1 MGICHWDRSLITAP
15 ETPKRIPVVFPVFH
29 GLSGNLGLFGK
40 YRDRQFNRKVFS
52 SEPTHKTKSKLVKTS
67 KVYSSQNG
75 HISGFVAVL
84 MALSLLHTY
93 ILLTP
98 TATLSKSWYLS

>member
-1 MGICHWDRSLITAP
+1 MDALVSKEVRATGVFAGK
-15 ETPKRIPVVFPVFH
+15 ETT
-29 GLSGNLGLFGK
+29 
-40 YRDRQFNRKVFS
+40 
-52 SEPTHKTKSKLVKTS
+52 ELV
-67 KVYSSQNG
+67 
-75 HISGFVAVL
+75 IL